1 MDHYQ
6 TDDARRLSA
15 GRTLADVTTPPPHPF
30 WLTVLAT
37 LGGLVIPGAAAIVAA
52 LLLGPPRLPHASRTA
67 ALAAAL
73 LTVAEAVFAGL
84 GAAALVEAAWR
95 RVGLP
100 GAGPANFL
108 PLRWI
113 RHRIAYRH
121 G

>member
-1 MDHYQ
+1 MDHFH
-6 TDDARRLSA
+6 TDDTRRLSA

-37 LGGLVIPGAAAIVAA
+37 LG
-52 LLLGPPRLPHASRTA
+52 
-67 ALAAAL
+67 AAL

-84 GAAALVEAAWR
+84 GAAAPVEAAWR

-113 RHRIAYRH
+113 RHRIAHRH
-121 G
+121 VQGIIDQLRLTPAQPSKESLRA